1 VKNVRTMNEMIAA
14 SLSGER
20 FTMLPLGAFA
30 GLALL
35 LAVVG
40 IYSVTSYSVSRRT
53 NEIGIRVAL
62 GASRM
67 NVMMLVVRHGV
78 MLAMVGLA
86 IGAGGAVLLS
96 GVMRSQLWSA
106 GYGSGDV
113 FGRVGSV
120 DDCGVGGELYS
131 GEKGD
136 AGRSDG
142 GVAVRVTRGD
152 RG

>member
-1 VKNVRTMNEMIAA
+1 MKNVRTMNEMIAA

-96 GVMRSQLWSA
+96 GVMRSQLFGVRATDPATFLVGA
-106 GYGSGDV
+106 GVLMIVVLVASYIPARRAT
-113 FGRVGSV
+113 RV
-120 DDCGVGGELYS
+120 DPMEALRY
-131 GEKGD
+131 E
-136 AGRSDG
+136 
-142 GVAVRVTRGD
+142 
-152 RG
+152 